1 MSDGQSGPWRGRR
14 WTLIP
19 SYLEDVLLTLGV
31 FREAGTLTLGI
42 QVSVRILKPGR
53 VINMKR
59 VPQMSNSLGLENS
72 QVSHYAY
79 FLIGKET
86 GKGYPTPKKGDVVKN
101 KLLVLNYM
109 DG

>member
-1 MSDGQSGPWRGRR
+1 
-14 WTLIP
+14 
-19 SYLEDVLLTLGV
+19 
-31 FREAGTLTLGI
+31 
-42 QVSVRILKPGR
+42 
-53 VINMKR
+53 
-59 VPQMSNSLGLENS
+59 MSNSLGLENS